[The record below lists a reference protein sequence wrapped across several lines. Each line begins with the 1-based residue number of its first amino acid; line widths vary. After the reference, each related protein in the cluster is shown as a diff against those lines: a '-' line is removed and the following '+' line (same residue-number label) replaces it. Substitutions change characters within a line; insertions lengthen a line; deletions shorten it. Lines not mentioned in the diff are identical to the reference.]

1 GPIVGTTAE
10 EAEHKYREIRD
21 LVTIDEALRYLG
33 RFFDHHDFAQYP
45 VDAPFPDIGDIGRN
59 NFRSTTDRIKRV
71 AREKNLTLREV
82 ALDAATP
89 RHG

>member
-1 GPIVGTTAE
+1 
-10 EAEHKYREIRD
+10 
-21 LVTIDEALRYLG
+21 
-33 RFFDHHDFAQYP
+33 DHHDFAQYP

-82 ALDAATP
+82 ALDAATS
-89 RHG
+89 RHGFIGTPGQIADELIAWIEAGAADGFVLG